1 MTFSQFAAERG
12 VTFYD
17 HLFLAPTAT
26 KTKQGQEKRQ
36 QNPPLQGHEA
46 RWVAEQEVDGEA
58 EVVRD

>member
-1 MTFSQFAAERG
+1 MTFSQFAADCG
-12 VTFYD
+12 VTFYG

-36 QNPPLQGHEA
+36 QKFPLQGHEA
-46 RWVAEQEVDGEA
+46 RWVVEQEVDGEE